1 MDLLQLECGGFSISC
16 PFRNVEDDFVWV
28 FTGVYDLVL
37 MREKKD
43 FWDELGAI
51 KGLWDDP

>member
-1 MDLLQLECGGFSISC
+1 MGSPFHVTLEMLKMILS
-16 PFRNVEDDFVWV
+16 WV